1 MGCVDGTATGVDGGD
16 DELARA
22 EGGTAIGMA
31 VDAGSAA
38 GIAETAATA
47 AATTHPAM
55 STAASAPDNVRP
67 TRMSMMVATA
77 RLRRRRH
84 R

>member
-1 MGCVDGTATGVDGGD
+1 MSCVDGTATGVDGGAD
-16 DELARA
+16 DVARA
-22 EGGTAIGMA
+22 EAGTAIRIA
-31 VDAGSAA
+31 VGAGSAA

-55 STAASAPDNVRP
+55 SIAASAPDNVRA

-77 RLRRRRH
+77 RLGRRRH

>member
-16 DELARA
+16 DDVARA
-22 EGGTAIGMA
+22 EAGTAIRIA
-31 VDAGSAA
+31 VGAGSAA

-47 AATTHPAM
+47 AATTHPPM

-77 RLRRRRH
+77 RLGRRRH